1 GVLRE
6 CSFSHRPLWRRPRV
20 HLEFAPALR
29 LACQVDLPSHWRPRA
44 YFAAGLNIFYRGEF
58 KRFDVWYHEPV
69 PGLERFQLTRIE
81 LFKKMNV
88 AVKFLRDCIRS
99 IPVRQKF

>member
-1 GVLRE
+1 
-6 CSFSHRPLWRRPRV
+6 SHRPLWRRPRV
-20 HLEFAPALR
+20 HLEFAPTSGLR
-29 LACQVDLPSHWRPRA
+29 ARLIFHLIGGLRA